1 MPDLVPL
8 QMLAVGL
15 IFYGVVWCIQV
26 LALAAQ
32 QW

>member
-1 MPDLVPL
+1 MSDLVPL

-15 IFYGVVWCIQV
+15 IFYGVAWRAGV